1 MKNYIYVALVS
12 VFLSGC
18 GDSGSSKSYSVNVVS
33 SDNVIQ
39 SAYETCLS
47 QTAFELEADNPDTPK
62 DIMKFMYDG
71 AKQTCNSAVVTTCS
85 KGIELDSCKV
95 ILNMYKG

>member
-1 MKNYIYVALVS
+1 MKNYVYVAFVS
-12 VFLSGC
+12 VLLSGC
-18 GDSGSSKSYSVNVVS
+18 GDSGSSKTYSVNVVS

-47 QTAFELEADNPDTPK
+47 QTVAELEADNLGTPK

-71 AKQTCNSAVVTTCS
+71 AKQTCNSAVVATCS
-85 KGIELDSCKV
+85 KGIKSDSCKI
-95 ILNMYKG
+95 ILNMYKD